1 MSNGDKMY
9 EIKVVDEFSAAHR
22 LKNYKGKCENLH
34 GHNWKVEVVVSGEV
48 LDKTGLLIDFRI
60 LKEKLNFVL
69 KELDH
74 KNLNRISF
82 FCRTNPTSENIVYY
96 IFIKM
101 KALLKNLPVKIEKI
115 TVWENEKQCASFI
128 EK

>member
-1 MSNGDKMY
+1 MY
-9 EIKVVDEFSAAHR
+9 EIKIIDEFSAAHR

-34 GHNWKVEVVVSGEV
+34 GHNWKVEVVISGEF
-48 LDKTGLLIDFRI
+48 LDKTGLLLDFGI

-69 KELDH
+69 KKLDH

-82 FCRTNPTSENIVYY
+82 FYRTNPTSENIAYY

-101 KALLKNLPVKIEKI
+101 KTLLK
-115 TVWENEKQCASFI
+115 
-128 EK
+128 

>member
-1 MSNGDKMY
+1 MF
-9 EIKVVDEFSAAHR
+9 EIKIIDEFSGAHR

-34 GHNWKVEVVVSGEV
+34 GHNWKVEVIISGEF
-48 LDKTGLLIDFRI
+48 LDKNGLLLDFGI

-69 KELDH
+69 RGLDH

-82 FCRTNPTSENIVYY
+82 FYRTNPTSENIAYY
-96 IFIKM
+96 IFKKM
-101 KALLKNLPVKIEKI
+101 KALLKNFPVKIEKV